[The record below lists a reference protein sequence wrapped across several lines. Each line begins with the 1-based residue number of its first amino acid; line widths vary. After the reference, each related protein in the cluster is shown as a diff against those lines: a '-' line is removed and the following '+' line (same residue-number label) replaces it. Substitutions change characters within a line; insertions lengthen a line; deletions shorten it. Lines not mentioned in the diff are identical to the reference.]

1 MFKMM
6 IDIFTA
12 LYGDVALVGTGRD
25 LSLRC
30 LKTNLNAY
38 PYPAVIN

>member
-1 MFKMM
+1 MM
-6 IDIFTA
+6 LGLFTA
-12 LYGDVALVGTGRD
+12 LYEHGALVGTGRD

-30 LKTNLNAY
+30 LKTKLSCY